1 MNNTNTEPKESN
13 KVLEIN
19 DLCLSFGKKKV
30 LDHLNVE
37 FEQGEAVLIAG
48 NNGVGKTSLL
58 RCIIGVYFPDSGR
71 IRFGGSI
78 TRKKIGLISD
88 KMSLFEGF
96 TLQEGIDFHCRVFNV
111 KNFNET
117 LIKPLNIDKNQ
128 KIKDLSAGERA
139 LYHLSLLLS
148 QKPEILLVDEIIH
161 AVDPYLRELF
171 LEALIE
177 MIDEL
182 NTTLIMVN
190 QTFAEMGRIPERV
203 LIMEDGGF
211 VLDEK
216 RDDLFQKMKK
226 IVTDKEI
233 SGDIPVVFKKE
244 SSVIN
249 EYYVYPFTAEMKT
262 KYDYDFREVELTEII
277 KSFIGGYYAKKRS

>member
-13 KVLEIN
+13 KALEIN

-37 FEQGEAVLIAG
+37 FEQGEAVLVAG

-58 RCIIGVYFPDSGR
+58 RCITGVYFPDSGR
-71 IRFGGSI
+71 IRFGESSDK
-78 TRKKIGLISD
+78 KKIGLISD

-96 TLQEGIDFHCRVFNV
+96 TLREGIDFHCRVFNV
-111 KNFNET
+111 KHFNDS

-148 QKPEILLVDEIIH
+148 QKPGVLLVDEIIH
-161 AVDPYLRELF
+161 AIDPYLRDLF

-190 QTFAEMGRIPERV
+190 HTFSEMGRIPERV
-203 LIMEDGGF
+203 LIMEEGGF

-216 RDDLFQKMKK
+216 RDDLHQKMKK
-226 IVTDKEI
+226 IVTKKEI

-262 KYDYDFREVELTEII
+262 KYDYDFREVDLTEII

>member
-1 MNNTNTEPKESN
+1 MNNSNKKPKESN

-30 LDHLNVE
+30 LHHLNVE
-37 FEQGEAVLIAG
+37 FEQGEAVLVAG

-58 RCIIGVYFPDSGR
+58 RCITGVYFPNSGR
-71 IRFGGSI
+71 IRFGESI

-161 AVDPYLRELF
+161 AIDPYLRELF

-190 QTFAEMGRIPERV
+190 HTFSEMGRIPERV

-216 RDDLFQKMKK
+216 RDDLHQKMKK
-226 IVTDKEI
+226 IITEKEI

-249 EYYVYPFTAEMKT
+249 EYYVYPFTAEMKS
-262 KYDYDFREVELTEII
+262 KYDYDFREVDLTEII